1 LHVKPSADGYGADA
15 MFTITNTGSIAGAT
29 VGQVYVH
36 QCRPS
41 VEKPDIELA
50 TFAKVYL
57 APGESKVV
65 SVNLEVS
72 VE

>member
-1 LHVKPSADGYGADA
+1 
-15 MFTITNTGSIAGAT
+15 
-29 VGQVYVH
+29 
-36 QCRPS
+36 